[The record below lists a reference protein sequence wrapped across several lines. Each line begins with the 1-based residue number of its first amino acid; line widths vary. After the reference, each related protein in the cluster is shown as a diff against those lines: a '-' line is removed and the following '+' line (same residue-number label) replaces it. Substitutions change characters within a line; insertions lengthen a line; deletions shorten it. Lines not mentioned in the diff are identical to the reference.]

1 LLSSLPRRCSYAE
14 GDILKME
21 LKNYGEF
28 EAILMD
34 PPWHT
39 GDKNDPARLPGTVT
53 PEELVTLATS
63 SNLFSPMDKRVACLL
78 ALCSLHDRPS

>member
-1 LLSSLPRRCSYAE
+1 
-14 GDILKME
+14 ME

-53 PEELVTLATS
+53 PEELVTLPTPY
-63 SNLFSPMDKRVACLL
+63 NLFSPFAII
-78 ALCSLHDRPS
+78 

>member
-1 LLSSLPRRCSYAE
+1 MAWLLFHRYVE

-21 LKNYGEF
+21 LKKYGEF

-39 GDKNDPARLPGTVT
+39 GAKDDPARLPGTVT
-53 PEELVTLATS
+53 PEELVPGGL
-63 SNLFSPMDKRVACLL
+63 
-78 ALCSLHDRPS
+78 SLSFLRSVRHRGNRLTTRFVHGA